1 MLWFPF
7 LYSHAIRTCT
17 DGEGKQQ
24 AITMGFSPFS
34 KFGRYSTALPV
45 SYGKTFFV
53 HSSGTGA
60 YQRIAD
66 RFGFD
71 EDGVNR
77 VFTTIAAAVAVCT
90 ASQGDTIYVLEGH
103 TETLTAALTL
113 SVAGISVIG
122 LGTGKLRPTLTG
134 NGAID
139 AVDITAANVTFENF
153 AFAAPGT
160 DNQTAMI
167 NVAAAGATIRKI
179 YGIGSTTAKNVVDC
193 ITIAATADDCTI
205 EDVQL
210 YNTTVAVNSFISIE
224 AAVAR
229 LSLINVRCFGDVVA
243 GGLIDAAAATH
254 LFMED
259 VRIAV
264 VGTTKP
270 AATLD
275 SNPTGMA
282 RNCFFSGTSTTLA
295 ANGDLGNAMRVD
307 NIKVLEETNNSAS
320 AAIIPAVDAD

>member
-1 MLWFPF
+1 
-7 LYSHAIRTCT
+7 
-17 DGEGKQQ
+17 
-24 AITMGFSPFS
+24 MGYSPFS
-34 KFGRYSTALPV
+34 KFGRFGTALPL
-45 SYGKTFFV
+45 SYGKKFFV

-60 YQRIAD
+60 YQRVAD
-66 RFGFD
+66 IFGYD

-103 TETLTAALTL
+103 TETVTAAIDLN
-113 SVAGISVIG
+113 VAGISVIG
-122 LGTGKLRPTLTG
+122 LGNGPLRPTITG
-134 NGAID
+134 NGTID
-139 AVDITAANVTFENF
+139 AVTISAANVTFENF

-160 DNQTAMI
+160 DEQTAMI
-167 NVAAAGATIRKI
+167 NVGAAGATIRKI
-179 YGIGSTTAKNVVDC
+179 FGIGSTTSKNVVDC
-193 ITIAATADDCTI
+193 ITIASGADDCTI
-205 EDVQL
+205 DDVQI
-210 YNTTVAVNSFISIE
+210 YNSVVAVNSFLSIE

-229 LSLINVRCFGDVVA
+229 LTLTNIRFFGTVA
-243 GGLIDAAAATH
+243 TAGIIDAAAATS
-254 LFMED
+254 LFMEN
-259 VRIAV
+259 VRVAV

-282 RNCFFSGTSTTLA
+282 RNCFFSGTGTTLA

-320 AAIIPAVDAD
+320 AAIIPAVDVD

>member
-1 MLWFPF
+1 
-7 LYSHAIRTCT
+7 
-17 DGEGKQQ
+17 
-24 AITMGFSPFS
+24 MGYSPFS
-34 KFGRYSTALPV
+34 KFGRFGTSLPV
-45 SYGKTFFV
+45 SFGKTFFV

-66 RFGFD
+66 RFGYD

-77 VFTTIAAAVAVCT
+77 VFTTIAAAIAVCT

-103 TETLTAALTL
+103 TETVTAAVDLN
-113 SVAGISVIG
+113 VAGVSVIG
-122 LGTGKLRPTLTG
+122 VGRGKLRPTITV

-139 AVDITAANVTFENF
+139 GVTITAANCTFENF
-153 AFAAPGT
+153 AFAAPET
-160 DNQTAMI
+160 DDQTSMVNI
-167 NVAAAGATIRKI
+167 AAAGATVRKI
-179 YGIGSTTAKNVVDC
+179 YGIGSQTAKNVVDC
-193 ITIAATADDCTI
+193 ITIATGADDCTI
-205 EDVQL
+205 DDIQL
-210 YNTTVAVNSFISIE
+210 YNSVVAVNSFLSIE

-229 LSLINVRCFGDVVA
+229 LSVTNFRAFGSVA
-243 GGLIDAAAATH
+243 TAGIIDGAAATAIF
-254 LFMED
+254 LED
-259 VRIAV
+259 VRVAV
-264 VGTTKP
+264 TGTSKP

-295 ANGDLGNAMRVD
+295 TNGNLGNAMRVD